1 MRIKESSQMI
11 GPKMVFEINVQKDMD
26 PYIIYI
32 MINVK
37 RNKDLDVRNKGPQHV
52 TNMDE
57 LLYKLDV
64 RVRGRGE
71 RRYTVL

>member
-1 MRIKESSQMI
+1 MI
-11 GPKMVFEINVQKDMD
+11 GPKMVFQINVQKDMD
-26 PYIIYI
+26 PYLIYI

-57 LLYKLDV
+57 YQDN
-64 RVRGRGE
+64 
-71 RRYTVL
+71 YTE